1 MESRCDTMGIRMRV
15 EGFQDMR
22 EVQRRLLILKAIAL
36 VVAGLLGL
44 RLWQLQILDGPY
56 YGELSR
62 HNRTRSLVLE
72 PARGLI
78 YDRHGIVLANN
89 LPSFNLYVTREDVQD
104 REALIGKVAELLEL
118 DPQGLREKL
127 DMPRRVV
134 KLKEGLTLREAA
146 LIESHRLDLPGVT
159 VQPESE
165 RNYPVGSYA
174 AHLLGYVGEVSSQ
187 QLGRSGSD
195 FLHGGSIVGKAG
207 VEKVYDRIIRG
218 EGGQKVI
225 EVDAIG
231 HEKRTLSVQRPRA
244 GNDLYLTID
253 FRLQQVAEDLLG
265 EEAGAIVAM
274 DPGTGE
280 ILALASRPTFDPNA
294 LSGDLTAEEWRA
306 IVQDTSHPLTNR
318 AVQGQYPPGSVFKI
332 IMAAAAL
339 DSKAIGPKDRE
350 VCPGGFWFGRRFY
363 RDWKSGGH
371 GAVDVTKAIVESCD
385 VFFYKVGHRMGID
398 TIAWYAEQFGLGR
411 RTGIGLPGER
421 AGIVPSVA
429 WKHRARG
436 QPWYPGETISA
447 SIGQGYVSV
456 TPLQMVSLIATLAND
471 GVLVQPHLVQAVRM
485 RESGALQRIT
495 VLPRGRVPLAPE
507 TLARIKDA
515 LAQVV
520 TKGTARSARSSRISI
535 AGKTGT
541 AQVVALRS
549 SSEEEELPKRFRD
562 HAWFV
567 AYAPVDHPRI
577 AVAVLAEHM
586 GHGGSAAAPLATQL
600 IEVFDRLTG
609 PSSDPVPSGI
619 SRRQAQVERQP

>member
-1 MESRCDTMGIRMRV
+1 
-15 EGFQDMR
+15 MR
-22 EVQRRLLILKAIAL
+22 EVQRRLLILKAFAL

-62 HNRTRSLVLE
+62 HNRTRSIVLE

-104 REALIGKVAELLEL
+104 REVLVRKVSQLLAL
-118 DPQGLREKL
+118 DPEDLREKL
-127 DMPRRVV
+127 ETPRRVV
-134 KLKEGLTLREAA
+134 RLKEGLTLREAA

-165 RNYPVGSYA
+165 RNYPVGPYA
-174 AHLLGYVGEVSSQ
+174 AHLLGYVGEVSPR
-187 QLGRSGSD
+187 QLDASEAD
-195 FLHGGSIVGKAG
+195 LLHGGSIVGKAG
-207 VEKVYDRIIRG
+207 VEKTYDQVIRG
-218 EGGQKVI
+218 EEGQKVI
-225 EVDAIG
+225 EVDALG
-231 HEKRTLSVQRPRA
+231 HEKRTLSVNRPRA
-244 GNDLYLTID
+244 GNDLHLTID
-253 FRLQQVAEDLLG
+253 FRLQQVAEDLLA

-274 DPGTGE
+274 DPETGE
-280 ILALASRPTFDPNA
+280 VLALASHPTFDPNA
-294 LSGDLTAEEWRA
+294 LSGDLTAEEWMA
-306 IVQDTSHPLTNR
+306 IVQDAAHPLTNR
-318 AVQGQYPPGSVFKI
+318 AIQGQYPPGSVFKI

-339 DSKAIGPKDRE
+339 ESKAIGPKDRE
-350 VCPGGFWFGRRFY
+350 ICPGGFWFGRRFY
-363 RDWKSGGH
+363 RDWKPGGH
-371 GAVDVTKAIVESCD
+371 GSVDVNQAIVESCD
-385 VFFYKVGHRMGID
+385 VFFYKVGHRMGIG

-421 AGIVPSVA
+421 DGIVPSEA
-429 WKHRARG
+429 WKRQTRG
-436 QPWYPGETISA
+436 QPWYPGETISV

-456 TPLQMVSLIATLAND
+456 TPLQMASLIAAVAND
-471 GVLVQPHLVQAVRM
+471 GVLVQPHLVRAVRV
-485 RESGALQRIT
+485 RESGALQQIT
-495 VLPRGRVPLAPE
+495 VLPRGRVPMARE

-520 TKGTARSARSSRISI
+520 TKGTARSARSSRVSI

-541 AQVVALRS
+541 AQVVGLRS
-549 SSEEEELPKRFRD
+549 SPEEELPKRFRD

-586 GHGGSAAAPLATQL
+586 GHGGASAAPLAKQL

-609 PSSDPVPSGI
+609 RPSVPVQSGVGD
-619 SRRQAQVERQP
+619 RRVQVKREP